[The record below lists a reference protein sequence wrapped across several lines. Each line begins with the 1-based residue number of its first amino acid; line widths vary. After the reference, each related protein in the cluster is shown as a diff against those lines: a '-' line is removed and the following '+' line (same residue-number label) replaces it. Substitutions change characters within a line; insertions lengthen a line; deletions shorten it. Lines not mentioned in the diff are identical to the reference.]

1 MATLVYLRCTVALA
15 QAVPPATPP
24 IHHQTRG
31 RPRRF
36 DSLIMVATPNGAG
49 SPQVAKQHLWT
60 GYVHAWLVQYTAPS
74 LSSVL
79 GPRSPQHILHHI
91 CSQPLRWPPVHRSSN
106 RLAVAILR
114 GSVVHVV
121 TKKCCTCVWA
131 KPEMWPDLHRFLRCN
146 WFTPIG
152 LPGKLDYTLL

>member
-15 QAVPPATPP
+15 HAVPPATPP

-36 DSLIMVATPNGAG
+36 ESLIMVATPNGAG

-79 GPRSPQHILHHI
+79 GPRSPQHVVHHI

-121 TKKCCTCVWA
+121 TKNVVPVCGLSPRCCPIFTCS
-131 KPEMWPDLHRFLRCN
+131 
-146 WFTPIG
+146 
-152 LPGKLDYTLL
+152 